1 MVTTSIEKN
10 EVTGVVD
17 ITKEQAIRLIEAVVL
32 CFGTQSFVRSGALA
46 HRSIISF
53 KEFER
58 FMPDEL
64 EAGVKVALSMAVEHP
79 STYVTAAALQCEVR
93 RVVGDMQ
100 GPIWYRVDYGSNYKF
115 DPNTPL

>member
-1 MVTTSIEKN
+1 MVTTPIEKN
-10 EVTGVVD
+10 EVTGFVD
-17 ITKEQAIRLIEAVVL
+17 VTKEQAIRLIEAVVL
-32 CFGTQSFVRSGALA
+32 CFGTQSFVGSGALA

-53 KEFER
+53 KEFAR

-64 EAGVKVALSMAVEHP
+64 EAGVKVALSMAVERP

>member
-1 MVTTSIEKN
+1 MVTTPIAEN
-10 EVTGVVD
+10 EVPGVVD

-32 CFGTQSFVRSGALA
+32 CFGTQSFVRSGPLA

-53 KEFER
+53 KEFAR

-64 EAGVKVALSMAVEHP
+64 EAGVKVALSMAVKRP
-79 STYVTAAALQCEVR
+79 PTYVSAAALQCEVR
-93 RVVGDMQ
+93 RVIGDLQ
-100 GPIWYRVDYGSNYKF
+100 GPIWYRVGHGSYYKF